1 MRRAE
6 RFLQHPW
13 ALSHGREVSSTPL
26 VGEAASLMNQE
37 VETKLVGTLVNS
49 IRPHP
54 IAFH

>member
-6 RFLQHPW
+6 RFLQDPR

-26 VGEAASLMNQE
+26 VGKDASLMNLG
-37 VETKLVGTLVNS
+37 VETELVGTPVNS

-54 IAFH
+54 IAFY